1 MHQLRLTSDQRRL
14 LVGVCTVI
22 GAVAV
27 VPATYNFVLNPMLQD
42 LAGSDAE
49 QSLLRELPNIGALV
63 VVFLAATLGRR
74 IGQRRLIVGGS
85 VLFTA
90 GCALVAIAPVLAVA
104 TVGLVILSA
113 ASSSIVIVALALLS
127 GRVIDPAARVTAF
140 TYFAIAAP
148 LIFMVTPVLA
158 GVMIDSWSWR
168 LVPTMWSLGGAVM
181 IWAAW
186 KMIPGDTEARERAE
200 LLTPVLAGLVL
211 AAGVQ
216 TITSI
221 NQHGLI
227 STATLVR
234 AGAATT
240 CLVVLVWCY
249 RRIERR
255 SLSLAA
261 LHSGGML
268 ILLAVVL
275 IVPFVDLWF
284 YMTIGYQSV
293 YDATALQ
300 TALLMVPAQLAGVIG
315 GLVSRKIIQ
324 ARGITFTG
332 ILLLIVLS
340 ASVLTT
346 LAVTVESPIWF
357 LVAVMSLYA
366 AASVGAAVPVTNS
379 IMNAA
384 PAGEEGN
391 ASAFRGASIYI
402 GTALGIVVMSTIVYA
417 TTAAALGDSLESQ
430 GLESQLS
437 AEIAESLRA
446 GASPDDVS
454 TAYTVPVSDVNDID
468 QAQKSAMVD
477 GLHAFGASGALF
489 IAVAA
494 ATFWLG
500 RRRQVRGA
508 RSVAQ
513 SA

>member
-1 MHQLRLTSDQRRL
+1 MPQQRLTSAQRRL
-14 LVGVCTVI
+14 LIGVCTVI

-27 VPATYNFVLNPMLQD
+27 VPATYNFVLNPMLQG

-49 QSLLRELPNIGALV
+49 QSLLRELPNIGALL

-90 GCALVAIAPVLAVA
+90 GCALVAVAPVLAVA

-113 ASSSIVIVALALLS
+113 ASSSIVIVALGLLS
-127 GRVIDPAARVTAF
+127 GRVVDPAARVTAF

-158 GVMIDSWSWR
+158 GVMIDNWSWR
-168 LVPTMWSLGGAVM
+168 LVPAMWALGGAAM

-186 KMIPGDTEARERAE
+186 KMLPRDAKARERAE
-200 LLTPVLAGLVL
+200 LLTPVLAGVVL

-221 NQHGLI
+221 NQHGWM

-234 AGAATT
+234 AGVTTT
-240 CLVVLVWCY
+240 CFVVLVWCY
-249 RRIERR
+249 RRIEQS

-268 ILLAVVL
+268 VLLAVVL

-315 GLVSRKIIQ
+315 GLVARKIIQ

-332 ILLLIVLS
+332 ILQLLVLS

-346 LAVTVESPIWF
+346 LTVTVESPIWF

-391 ASAFRGASIYI
+391 ASAFRGAAIYI

-417 TTAAALGDSLESQ
+417 TTAEALGDSLASQ
-430 GLESQLS
+430 GLQSQESAQ
-437 AEIAESLRA
+437 IAESLRA

-454 TAYTVPVSDVNDID
+454 TTYGVPVSEVNDID
-468 QAQKSAMVD
+468 QAQKTSMVD

-508 RSVAQ
+508 KSVEQ